1 MQKEYKGRSAA
12 SLADGADVRVMSYN
26 VLVDNDEANGGISV
40 KVTSVLPAKEP
51 TEPVVSVY

>member
-1 MQKEYKGRSAA
+1 MPCKYS
-12 SLADGADVRVMSYN
+12 DVEGLRLPGWYSVTG
-26 VLVDNDEANGGISV
+26 VLDTNDEANGGISV